1 MKTLKEYDI
10 TLQELKEYLG
20 DYERKAGDE
29 YFWQCPMCNDT
40 HKDNLKYNSEKDVL
54 ACFADYSHSH
64 TIIKDIVKKLYQEK
78 KEKEAAEEH
87 KPTKQQRA
95 VTKEELFSTVE
106 VYSERVQEELIMY
119 QCECTDSLLNHQKS
133 LDYLYNVRGIKKDT
147 VEFMG
152 IGIDLNLRKW
162 VFPTFKYS
170 TSAEKNYLIGF
181 EYRNPDFDYNKP
193 KKEIRRYKYQ
203 KDCVAYSMP
212 TGLAM
217 INAFTPN
224 TKVLVVIEGYIDG
237 YLLWQ
242 FLESKNQAKFY
253 HIVTSSNG
261 VGSLLRQL
269 SVVDFSAYQKFYL
282 YIDNDKA
289 GNENAQKILERYPF
303 FERFICNC
311 KDFGEWYL
319 KNCK

>member
-10 TLQELKEYLG
+10 TLQDLKEYLG
-20 DYERKAGDE
+20 DYERKIGDE
-29 YFWQCPMCNDT
+29 YIWQCPMCNDS
-40 HKDNLKYNSEKDVL
+40 HKDNLKYNNEKDVL

-64 TIIKDIVKKLYQEK
+64 TIIKDITKKLHQEK
-78 KEKEAAEEH
+78 KEKETTEEH
-87 KPTKQQRA
+87 KLAKQHHT
-95 VTKEELFSTVE
+95 VTKEEFFSTIE
-106 VYSERVQEELIMY
+106 VYSERVQEELLMY
-119 QCECTDSLLNHQKS
+119 QCECADNLLNHQKS
-133 LDYLYNVRGIKKDT
+133 LDYLYKTRGINKDT
-147 VEFMG
+147 VEFTGM
-152 IGIDLNLRKW
+152 GIDLKLRKW

-170 TSAEKNYLIGF
+170 ITTKTHLIGF
-181 EYRNPDFDYNKP
+181 EYRNPDFDHNKP

-203 KDCVAYSMP
+203 KDGVAYSML

-217 INAFTPN
+217 INAYTPN
-224 TKVLVVIEGYIDG
+224 IKILVIVEGYIDG

-242 FLESKNQAKFY
+242 FLEAENQAKYY
-253 HIVTSSNG
+253 HIITSSNG
-261 VGSLLRQL
+261 VGSLLKQL
-269 SVVDFSAYQKFYL
+269 SAVNFSAYQKFYL

-303 FERFICNC
+303 FERFIRDC